1 MSVTAVEG
9 VEIRGPVE
17 GRARDIL
24 VPEALQFVASLQ
36 REFGST
42 RDDLLRKRADRQER
56 LDAGELP
63 DSQLETSTVREGD
76 WRVEPVPA
84 DLQDRRVEI
93 TGPTD
98 RKMVINALNS
108 GAKMF
113 MADFEDA
120 NSPTWENMVGGHVN
134 LIDAIEGTIE
144 LETEEKTYRLNEDVA
159 TLLVRPR
166 GWHLPEK
173 HLLVDGEPVS
183 GSLFDFGLYFF
194 HNARRLLEKGTAPY
208 FYLPKLESHL
218 EARLW
223 NDVFVH
229 AEDAL
234 EVPPG
239 TIKATVLVETIL
251 AAFEMDEILY
261 ELRDHSAGLNAGRW
275 DYMFS
280 IIKKFRHRPEFVL
293 PDRNSVT
300 MTVPFMRA
308 YTELLVETCHRRGA
322 HAMGGMAA
330 FIPSRKDPEINEAAL
345 GKVRDD
351 KKREATDGFD
361 GTWVAH
367 PDTVSTAME
376 EFDRVLGDK
385 PNQLERQRDDVN
397 VSPADLL
404 NVEATPGAS
413 TEEGLRNDVSVGI
426 QYLSHWLLGHGAAGI
441 FNPMEDAATSEIA
454 RSQVWQWMRHRV
466 SLAEGPQVT
475 PDLVRTVIDEELE
488 KIRDAVGDEVYAKS
502 RPDEARALF
511 EQVALSDE
519 LVEFLTLPAYD
530 YLD

>member
-1 MSVTAVEG
+1 MTVTTVEG
-9 VEIRGPVE
+9 VDIRGPVE

-24 VPEALQFVASLQ
+24 APDALQFVAGLQ
-36 REFGST
+36 REFGAT
-42 RDDLLRKRADRQER
+42 REELLRKRTERQER

-63 DSQLETSTVREGD
+63 DFLPETRSVREGD
-76 WRVEPVPA
+76 WTIAPVPD

-108 GAKMF
+108 GARMF

-120 NSPTWENMVGGHVN
+120 NSPMWENMVGGHVN
-134 LIDAIEGTIE
+134 LIDAIERTIE
-144 LETEEKTYRLNEDVA
+144 LETKEKTYRLNEDVA

-194 HNARRLLEKGTAPY
+194 HNARRLLAKGTGPY

-223 NDVFVH
+223 NDVFVY

-234 EVPPG
+234 ELPPG
-239 TIKATVLVETIL
+239 TIKATVLIETIL
-251 AAFEMDEILY
+251 AAFEMDEILN

-280 IIKKFRHRPEFVL
+280 IIKKFRQRPEFVL

-300 MTVPFMRA
+300 MTVPFMRS
-308 YTELLVETCHRRGA
+308 YTELLVKTCHRRGA

-330 FIPSRKDPEINEAAL
+330 FIPSRKNPEINEAAL

-367 PDTVSTAME
+367 PDTVSTALE
-376 EFDRVLGDK
+376 EFDRVLGER
-385 PNQLERQRDDVN
+385 PNQLDRQRDDVDAN
-397 VSPADLL
+397 AGDLL
-404 NVEATPGAS
+404 NVEATPGET
-413 TEEGLRNDVSVGI
+413 TEEGLRSDVSVGI
-426 QYLSHWLLGHGAAGI
+426 QYISHWLLGQGAAGI
-441 FNPMEDAATSEIA
+441 FNMMEDAATSEIA
-454 RSQVWQWMRHRV
+454 RSQVWQWIRHGIT
-466 SLAEGPQVT
+466 LKEGPQVT
-475 PDLVRTVIDEELE
+475 ADFVRTVIDEELDN
-488 KIRDAVGDEVYAKS
+488 IREAVGDDVYAKS
-502 RPDEARALF
+502 RPDDARALF

-530 YLD
+530 YID

>member
-1 MSVTAVEG
+1 
-9 VEIRGPVE
+9 
-17 GRARDIL
+17 
-24 VPEALQFVASLQ
+24 
-36 REFGST
+36 
-42 RDDLLRKRADRQER
+42 
-56 LDAGELP
+56 
-63 DSQLETSTVREGD
+63 
-76 WRVEPVPA
+76 
-84 DLQDRRVEI
+84 
-93 TGPTD
+93 
-98 RKMVINALNS
+98 
-108 GAKMF
+108 MF

-120 NSPTWENMVGGHVN
+120 NSPTWTNMVDGQAN
-134 LIDAIEGTIE
+134 LIDAIERTIE
-144 LETEEKTYRLNEDVA
+144 LETEDKTYRLNEDVA

-194 HNARRLLEKGTAPY
+194 HNARRLLEKGTGPY

-223 NDVFVH
+223 NDVFIH

-234 EVPPG
+234 EVPPR
-239 TIKATVLVETIL
+239 TIKATVLIETIL

-280 IIKKFRHRPEFVL
+280 IIKTFRHRPEFVL

-308 YTELLVETCHRRGA
+308 YTELLVKTCHRRGA

-345 GKVRDD
+345 AKVRED
-351 KKREATDGFD
+351 KQREATDGFD

-367 PDTVSTAME
+367 PDTVSMAME

-441 FNPMEDAATSEIA
+441 FNLMEDAATSEIA
-454 RSQVWQWMRHRV
+454 RSQVWQWMRNRV